1 MKTTSIAYVMGAVA
15 MLIVAPAIAA
25 EPVVDAASAAH
36 VAYAP
41 ESPAAAFERMLAR
54 CGPVTAAP
62 LARPAVDPLD
72 PHFHAAL
79 WSDDAGAARVVTSTT
94 LRTAKAR

>member
-1 MKTTSIAYVMGAVA
+1 MGAGCRRDA
-15 MLIVAPAIAA
+15 DRRAGDRRRA
-25 EPVVDAASAAH
+25 VVGAASAAH

-41 ESPAAAFERMLAR
+41 ESPAAAIDRMLAR
-54 CGPVTAAP
+54 RAPVTVAP
-62 LARPAVDPLD
+62 LARPTVDPLD

-79 WSDDAGAARVVTSTT
+79 WSDDARAAQVVTSTT

>member
-1 MKTTSIAYVMGAVA
+1 MSWVPGAGA
-15 MLIVAPAIAA
+15 MPIVAPAIAA
-25 EPVVDAASAAH
+25 EPVFDAASAAH

-41 ESPAAAFERMLAR
+41 ESPAAAFDRMLAR
-54 CGPVTAAP
+54 RAPVTVAP
-62 LARPAVDPLD
+62 LARPTVDPLD

-79 WSDDAGAARVVTSTT
+79 WSDDARAAQVVTSTT